1 MILRSTNQI
10 SGLNEMLMGNQP
22 RDDGNLILDES
33 EYKELIK
40 KDPNS
45 KKFIKKFVGAT
56 ELIKGEKRWC
66 LWINDRDKEEA
77 IKNTFIKDRLDKV
90 QSFRK
95 NSDAISTKAHSKT
108 PHRFVQIQHEPCK
121 AIAIPKT
128 TASRREYLP
137 IDFVDDQTVLSDLV
151 FGIYEPEIYLFGVL
165 SSKMHTAWLK
175 TVSGRFGDSY
185 RYSSVICYNSFI
197 FPKIDNEKKQE
208 IEKIVFKI
216 LDIREIYSD
225 KTLVQMYDP
234 DYMPENLKKAHE
246 TLNEIID
253 ACYRKEKFYD
263 EYDRISYLFN
273 LYGNKIKTNKLI

>member
-1 MILRSTNQI
+1 M
-10 SGLNEMLMGNQP
+10 
-22 RDDGNLILDES
+22 
-33 EYKELIK
+33 
-40 KDPNS
+40 
-45 KKFIKKFVGAT
+45 
-56 ELIKGEKRWC
+56 
-66 LWINDRDKEEA
+66 
-77 IKNTFIKDRLDKV
+77 
-90 QSFRK
+90 
-95 NSDAISTKAHSKT
+95 
-108 PHRFVQIQHEPCK
+108 
-121 AIAIPKT
+121 
-128 TASRREYLP
+128 P

-165 SSKMHTAWLK
+165 SSKMHMRLK